1 MLYSQVPD
9 GAVGEPDLRKVLA
22 ELLMDWDG
30 SSEYHRI
37 RLGGTEYMGKIAH
50 SELCGWYLVD
60 MVNFLTFFLSV
71 LLFMYNYMP
80 IRKLYNLFDKKTRD
94 RRQDELKLLNEYI
107 RDMLEEQG
115 SLDMDS
121 QPVQEKIVD
130 MGLHLDKK
138 YMAAI
143 VLKATG
149 EDMQN
154 FGRRLYSD
162 IAEKWAEDF
171 YLTERSYKYYDGFL
185 ACTGSFCRSGSG
197 LRNPPR
203 LF

>member
-1 MLYSQVPD
+1 
-9 GAVGEPDLRKVLA
+9 
-22 ELLMDWDG
+22 
-30 SSEYHRI
+30 
-37 RLGGTEYMGKIAH
+37 MGKITH

-60 MVNFLTFFLSV
+60 MVSFLTFFLSV

-80 IRKLYNLFDKKTRD
+80 IRKLYNLFDEKTRD

-185 ACTGSFCRSGSG
+185 ACTGSFCTSGSG

>member
-1 MLYSQVPD
+1 M
-9 GAVGEPDLRKVLA
+9 RKVLA

-60 MVNFLTFFLSV
+60 MVSFLTFFLSV
-71 LLFMYNYMP
+71 LLSMYNYMP

-94 RRQDELKLLNEYI
+94 RRRDELKLLNEYI

-171 YLTERSYKYYDGFL
+171 YLTERIYKYYDGFL